1 MRLTSP
7 RFNWNA
13 RLQMTADNSPPMK
26 LGDLGLYVRHVQKAL
41 IDLGHPL
48 PKTIAKHSTP
58 TAVSPDGLFGT
69 ETKNAVI
76 DFQKKQKAVRSDFA
90 VDGVVGEQ
98 TMGVFDQLL
107 RVPVTL
113 PPLLT
118 PGGATDSNANL
129 VQSLISVLNH
139 PKLAD
144 VSFSLMG
151 ISISRGSYLLVRN
164 ALKDGSISAENHF
177 LPSGVEGFYLPRD
190 ALHKV
195 TGAILIPANTFVM
208 PFVTA
213 RTVAQKANVVHEATH
228 AFCDIRAIGRPGT
241 APFTRDQSETVAH
254 VAQAA
259 FHRILKGGPQTDS
272 QTKDVT
278 KGLNPVFRKAD
289 ELAQHVLAKTPLP
302 STLASEL
309 HGLVRQNRRAIGLP
323 NTTDFDGI

>member
-13 RLQMTADNSPPMK
+13 RLQMTADNNPPMK
-26 LGDLGLYVRHVQKAL
+26 HGDQGLYVRHVQKAL

-48 PKTIAKHSTP
+48 PKSIAEHSTP
-58 TAVSPDGLFGT
+58 TAVSPDGVFGN
-69 ETKNAVI
+69 ETKDAVI
-76 DFQKKQKAVRSDFA
+76 DFQKKQKAIRSDFA

-98 TMGVFDQLL
+98 TMGVFDALL
-107 RVPVTL
+107 RVPVSL

-129 VQSLISVLNH
+129 AQSLISVLNH

-144 VSFSLMG
+144 VSFNLMG
-151 ISISRGSYLLVRN
+151 ISISRGGYLLVRN
-164 ALKDGSISAENHF
+164 ALQDGSISAENHS
-177 LPSGVEGFYLPRD
+177 LPPGVEGFYLARD

-195 TGAILIPANTFVM
+195 TGVILIPANTFVM
-208 PFVTA
+208 PFATATTVSHKVT
-213 RTVAQKANVVHEATH
+213 VVHEATH
-228 AFCDIRAIGRPGT
+228 ALCDIRAVGRPGT
-241 APFTRDQSETVAH
+241 TPFSRDQSETVAH

-259 FHRILKGGPQTDS
+259 FHRQLAGGPQTDS
-272 QTKDVT
+272 LTTDVT

-289 ELAQHVLAKTPLP
+289 ELARHVLARTPLP
-302 STLASEL
+302 STLTSQL
-309 HGLVRQNRRAIGLP
+309 HGMVRQNRRTLGLP